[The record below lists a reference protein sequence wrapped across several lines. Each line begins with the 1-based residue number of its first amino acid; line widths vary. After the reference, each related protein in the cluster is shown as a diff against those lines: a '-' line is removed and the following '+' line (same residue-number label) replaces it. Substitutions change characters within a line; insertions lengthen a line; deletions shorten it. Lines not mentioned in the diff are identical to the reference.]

1 MYQPV
6 YTKHGWRNHGAH
18 SRLNQLSFL
27 SEFTLKSACN
37 KVRSIS
43 SEFCRNLPFISS
55 RNLSSPNYTYF
66 SIPKITAALYFVN
79 LAGDGCI
86 CNSSC
91 SIVRVYSRFPRQL
104 QCSCYLENLGGGVWE
119 YEWLIHPDSL
129 VCDRLTGMSQAC
141 LECHEAIHNFL
152 FHHPHI
158 ASYFCQAM
166 WYD

>member
-1 MYQPV
+1 MPL
-6 YTKHGWRNHGAH
+6 A
-18 SRLNQLSFL
+18 
-27 SEFTLKSACN
+27 
-37 KVRSIS
+37 
-43 SEFCRNLPFISS
+43 
-55 RNLSSPNYTYF
+55 YTYF

-119 YEWLIHPDSL
+119 CEWLIHPDSL

-141 LECHEAIHNFL
+141 LECHEAIHNIL
-152 FHHPHI
+152 FHHTYI
-158 ASYFCQAM
+158 APYFCSYVILQEYNQTCSSSPSAQTHSYIHGAVQYSLLLRSLSHAVL
-166 WYD
+166 WPYFGT